1 MTILIVE
8 DNPSVRR
15 LLRYAVREIAS
26 EVWECGDGADALA
39 AYRAHRPD
47 AVLMDI
53 RMPRTDGL
61 EATRE
66 IRRFDP
72 SARVVIVTDYDD
84 EALREAARVAG
95 ACAYAL
101 KQNLTDLARV
111 IKLVTEKCK

>member
-1 MTILIVE
+1 MTILIVD
-8 DNPSVRR
+8 DNPSLRR

-26 EVWECGDGADALA
+26 EVRECSDGADALA
-39 AYRAHRPD
+39 AYTVHRPD

-66 IRRFDP
+66 ILRFHA

-84 EALREAARVAG
+84 EALREAARKAG
-95 ACAYAL
+95 ASSYVR
-101 KQNLTDLARV
+101 K
-111 IKLVTEKCK
+111 